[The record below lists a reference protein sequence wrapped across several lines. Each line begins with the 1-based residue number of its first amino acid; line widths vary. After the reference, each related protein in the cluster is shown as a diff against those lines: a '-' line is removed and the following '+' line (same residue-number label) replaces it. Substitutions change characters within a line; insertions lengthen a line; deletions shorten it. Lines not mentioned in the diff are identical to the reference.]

1 MKMPQENSYSS
12 FGGFWGEGTSN
23 TNQAYKYNGKELD
36 RMHGLDWYDYG
47 TRNYDAAL
55 PVWTTVDPLAEK
67 YYYNSPYAYCANNPI
82 SNIDPDGREPITLT
96 VITFKIAIGA
106 GIGASAEVGAVAV
119 PGVTTVAKTATIA
132 TAVTADATRVVR
144 PDLFLIK

>member
-1 MKMPQENSYSS
+1 MPQENSYSS
-12 FGGFWGEGTSN
+12 FGGLFEEDNSN

-67 YYYNSPYAYCANNPI
+67 YYNSSPYAYCANNPV

-96 VITFKIAIGA
+96 VIALKIAIGA
-106 GIGASAEVGAVAV
+106 GIGASAAVGAVAV
-119 PGVTTVAKTATIA
+119 PVVTTVAKKTTIA